1 MLAAARDQ
9 ELPFR
14 QSGVGSLKV
23 ASPRGGVGAVVREG
37 KGSVGGPM
45 EMLLER
51 ESVLGQ
57 LGVLGQRAGRGA
69 GRGGG
74 GVAAWGGRGRQE
86 RGDPPLHRRP
96 GRAGAGAAR
105 LL

>member
-23 ASPRGGVGAVVREG
+23 ASPRGGLGAVVREG

-69 GRGGG
+69 GRGVLLRGG
-74 GVAAWGGRGRQE
+74 AWRSGCGCCAATVIRW
-86 RGDPPLHRRP
+86 RR
-96 GRAGAGAAR
+96 RDRWAR
-105 LL
+105 

>member
-1 MLAAARDQ
+1 
-9 ELPFR
+9 
-14 QSGVGSLKV
+14 
-23 ASPRGGVGAVVREG
+23 
-37 KGSVGGPM
+37 M

-69 GRGGG
+69 GRVVLLRGEA
-74 GVAAWGGRGRQE
+74 GVGQE